1 MKKVVL
7 AALLASA
14 SLTQLAYGNEPAS
27 SPKGASPFFQSS
39 SAEKT
44 LQVAATFIGDIGAGA
59 CPAGTARTSAGNCQ
73 PPIEFD

>member
-14 SLTQLAYGNEPAS
+14 SLTQIAYGNEPAS
-27 SPKGASPFFQSS
+27 SAKDASPFFQSS

-44 LQVAATFIGDIGAGA
+44 LQVAAAFIGDIGSGV
-59 CPAGTARTSAGNCQ
+59 CPDGTARTSAGNCQ